1 MQEIR
6 PNLVPVPATELLRK
20 CKKKEDLINICR
32 ELGKF
37 NNIWYYPIGY
47 YFPKEK
53 GFDGRFF
60 LQWGCG
66 QKKVKHI
73 IYLLYSY
80 LNSVKLEDILSD
92 ISLKIIIL
100 QKSI

>member
-37 NNIWYYPIGY
+37 NNI
-47 YFPKEK
+47 
-53 GFDGRFF
+53 
-60 LQWGCG
+60 
-66 QKKVKHI
+66 
-73 IYLLYSY
+73 
-80 LNSVKLEDILSD
+80 
-92 ISLKIIIL
+92 
-100 QKSI
+100 